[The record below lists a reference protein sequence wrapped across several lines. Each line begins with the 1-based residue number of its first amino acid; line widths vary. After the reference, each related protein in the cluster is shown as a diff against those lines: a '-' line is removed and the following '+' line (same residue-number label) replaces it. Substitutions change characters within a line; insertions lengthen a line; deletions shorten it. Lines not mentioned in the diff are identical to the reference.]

1 MTTAPWPDVDASFAD
16 RLAARTPTPF
26 RHGLAGDERLS
37 LEAIALLGDELG
49 PDAISAEKAA
59 KPLVSDDAGATSAL
73 QVEKVSDQIRGLAAN
88 DSWFTLLNIERA
100 PAYAELVDQM
110 IDGIARGAGVDPRT
124 MKRRMGFV
132 FASSPGSVTAAHFD
146 IEHSFLLQLEGH
158 RTLGFGRFPSA
169 EDREREVH
177 RYWNGSFGRLDS
189 MPEQTT
195 ELAIGPGDGAYIP
208 PYTPHWLSNGDST
221 SLSLTVT
228 FFDRSNADESMVQAF
243 NEKLRRAGVHP
254 RTYGD
259 APGRDRAK
267 VAFMRVYGGVKRRFR
282 PETSASH

>member
-110 IDGIARGAGVDPRT
+110 IDGIARGA
-124 MKRRMGFV
+124 RRQ
-132 FASSPGSVTAAHFD
+132 A
-146 IEHSFLLQLEGH
+146 
-158 RTLGFGRFPSA
+158 
-169 EDREREVH
+169 
-177 RYWNGSFGRLDS
+177 
-189 MPEQTT
+189 
-195 ELAIGPGDGAYIP
+195 DG
-208 PYTPHWLSNGDST
+208 
-221 SLSLTVT
+221 
-228 FFDRSNADESMVQAF
+228 
-243 NEKLRRAGVHP
+243 K
-254 RTYGD
+254 
-259 APGRDRAK
+259 RDRA
-267 VAFMRVYGGVKRRFR
+267 VGVMLGGTGHAGVTSR
-282 PETSASH
+282 PAPRGCSR